1 MNVLPIQNKKHKK
14 KKAHKHMKNVN
25 LLSSQLPNFW
35 KEPSFSR
42 PQNSTLLVTFDSLK
56 KIFFCGKNFLIGG

>member
-1 MNVLPIQNKKHKK
+1 
-14 KKAHKHMKNVN
+14 MKNVN